1 MKDKRHLTMGI
12 ESSCDETAIS
22 VLADGRDILS
32 NVISSQIEIHKEYG
46 GVVPEIASRHHLHNI
61 PFVFEQALDDAGVK
75 MDEIDEIGV
84 TAGPGLAGA
93 VLMGASFAKA
103 IAAASGIPLI
113 GVHHIQAHIL
123 ANLIEHPELEP
134 PFIALVVSGG
144 HTHLIEVKGYNEF
157 KILGATR
164 DDAVGEAYDKVARVL
179 GLGYPGGPKIDK
191 LAKEGDP
198 FAIEFKRVYLER
210 DCFDFSLSGTK
221 TAVINYLHKEDQ
233 AGRPVNKADVAA
245 SFQEA
250 VMEVIIDKTMTAL
263 EMTGYKEL
271 AVAGGV
277 ACNSFLRDKITKRCE
292 KAGVKLYIP
301 SPILCTD
308 NGAMVASAAYQKG
321 KLGLK
326 SDLHLDVYPGLS
338 IESGL
343 VKLDEGYYKQA

>member
-1 MKDKRHLTMGI
+1 MKDNKHITMGI
-12 ESSCDETAIS
+12 ESSCDETAIAI
-22 VLADGRDILS
+22 LADGRDILS

-46 GVVPEIASRHHLHNI
+46 GVVPEIASRHHLSNI
-61 PFVFEQALDDAGVK
+61 PFVFEEALTEAGI
-75 MDEIDEIGV
+75 DINEIDEIGV

-93 VLMGASFAKA
+93 VLMGTAFAKA
-103 IAAASGIPLI
+103 VSAASGIPLI

-123 ANLIEHPELEP
+123 ANLIEHPELKP
-134 PFIALVVSGG
+134 PFISLVVSGG

-191 LAKEGDP
+191 LAKEGNP
-198 FAIEFKRVYLER
+198 FAIEFKRVYLEK
-210 DCFDFSLSGTK
+210 DSFDFSLSGTK

-233 AGRPVNKADVAA
+233 AGRSVNKADVAA

-250 VMEVIIDKTMTAL
+250 VMEVIIDKTMSAASL
-263 EMTGYKEL
+263 TGYKDL
-271 AVAGGV
+271 AVSGGV
-277 ACNSFLRDKITKRCE
+277 ACNSFLREKLKKRC
-292 KAGVKLYIP
+292 KKTGINLYIP

-308 NGAMVASAAYQKG
+308 NGAMVASAAYQKQ

-343 VKLDEGYYKQA
+343 VKLNEGYNE

>member
-1 MKDKRHLTMGI
+1 MKDNRHITMGI
-12 ESSCDETAIS
+12 ESSCDETAIAI
-22 VLADGRDILS
+22 LADGRDILS
-32 NVISSQIEIHKEYG
+32 NVISSQIEIHTVYG

-61 PFVFEQALDDAGVK
+61 PFVFDQALEEAGVSLS
-75 MDEIDEIGV
+75 EVDEIGV

-93 VLMGASFAKA
+93 ILMGTAYAKA
-103 IAAASGIPLI
+103 VCAASGIPLI
-113 GVHHIQAHIL
+113 GVHHIQSHIM
-123 ANLIEHPELEP
+123 ANLIEHPELKP
-134 PFIALVVSGG
+134 PFISLVVSGG

-157 KILGATR
+157 RILGCTR

-179 GLGYPGGPKIDK
+179 GLGYPGGPKVDK
-191 LAKEGDP
+191 LAKEGNP
-198 FAIEFKRVYLER
+198 FAIEFKRVYLEK
-210 DCFDFSLSGTK
+210 DSFDFSLSGTK
-221 TAVINYLHKEDQ
+221 TAVINYLHKEEQ
-233 AGRPVNKADVAA
+233 AGREVNRADVAA

-250 VMEVIIDKTMTAL
+250 VMEVIIDKTMDAAKML
-263 EMTGYKEL
+263 KCSEL

-277 ACNSFLRDKITKRCE
+277 ASNSFLRDKLKARCD

-308 NGAMVASAAYQKG
+308 NGAMVASAAYQKA

-343 VKLDEGYYKQA
+343 SKLDA

>member
-1 MKDKRHLTMGI
+1 MKDNRHLTLGI
-12 ESSCDETAIS
+12 ESSCDDTAVS

-32 NVISSQIEIHKEYG
+32 NVISSQTEIHKVYG

-61 PFVFEQALDDAGVK
+61 PFVFDQALGDAGVELS
-75 MDEIDEIGV
+75 DIDEIGV

-93 VLMGASFAKA
+93 VLMGAAFAKA
-103 IAAASGIPLI
+103 VSAASGIKLI
-113 GVHHIQAHIL
+113 GVHHIQAHIF

-134 PFIALVVSGG
+134 PFLALVVSGG

-179 GLGYPGGPKIDK
+179 GLGYPGGPEIDA

-198 FAIEFKRVYLER
+198 FAIEFKRVYLEAGS
-210 DCFDFSLSGTK
+210 FDFSLSGTK
-221 TAVINYLHKEDQ
+221 TAVINYLHREAQ
-233 AGRPVNKADVAA
+233 AGRSVNRADVAA

-250 VMEVIIDKTMTAL
+250 VMEVIINKTMDAL
-263 EMTGYKEL
+263 ELTGYGKL

-277 ACNSFLRDKITKRCE
+277 ACNSFLRDRLAIRCA
-292 KAGVKLYIP
+292 KKHVGLFIP
-301 SPILCTD
+301 SPVLCTD
-308 NGAMVASAAYQKG
+308 NGAMVASAAYQKNL
-321 KLGLK
+321 LGLR

-343 VKLDEGYYKQA
+343 KELDERDQ

>member
-1 MKDKRHLTMGI
+1 MKDNKHITMGI
-12 ESSCDETAIS
+12 ESSCDETAIAI
-22 VLADGRDILS
+22 LADGRDILS

-46 GVVPEIASRHHLHNI
+46 GVVPEIASRHHLSNI
-61 PFVFEQALDDAGVK
+61 PFVFEEALTEAGI
-75 MDEIDEIGV
+75 DINEIDEIGV

-93 VLMGASFAKA
+93 VLMGTAFAKA
-103 IAAASGIPLI
+103 VSAASGIPLI

-123 ANLIEHPELEP
+123 ANLIEHPELKP
-134 PFIALVVSGG
+134 PFISLVVSGG

-191 LAKEGDP
+191 LAKEGNP
-198 FAIEFKRVYLER
+198 FAIEFKRVYLEK
-210 DCFDFSLSGTK
+210 DSFDFSLSGTK

-233 AGRPVNKADVAA
+233 AGRSVNKADVAA

-250 VMEVIIDKTMTAL
+250 VMDVIIDKTMSAASL
-263 EMTGYKEL
+263 TGYKDL
-271 AVAGGV
+271 AVSGGV
-277 ACNSFLRDKITKRCE
+277 ACNSFLREKLKKSCK
-292 KAGVKLYIP
+292 KAGINLYIP

-308 NGAMVASAAYQKG
+308 NGAMVASAAYQKQ

-343 VKLDEGYYKQA
+343 VKLNEGYNE